1 MSLSENERQIIVNRE
16 LEKAQR
22 TYDDMDFNAR
32 EGKWEAAAN
41 RLYYALFHAISALLI
56 YDGHNVKSRPAAS
69 SRKLRSILTTIW
81 LNNQRLRDQRLPQG

>member
-56 YDGHNVKSRPAAS
+56 YDGHNVKSHRGLIEKIKKYIGDNLA
-69 SRKLRSILTTIW
+69 K
-81 LNNQRLRDQRLPQG
+81 